1 MPQKN
6 KPLLFIFLTLILD
19 VTGLGLIIPIMPE
32 LIMDLGGG
40 TVSQAARVGG
50 WLTFTYAV
58 MQFIFAPILGGLS
71 DKYGRRPILLIS
83 LFGFGI
89 NYLFM
94 AFAPDLM
101 WLFIGRALCGLTG
114 ASLTT
119 ATAYIADIST
129 AENRAKNFGMVGAAF
144 GLGFIIGP
152 VIGGLLGTFG
162 PRVPFFVA
170 AGLSFVNWL
179 YGYFLLPESLKKENK
194 RAFEWK
200 RANAFGSLKNLR
212 KYTGML
218 RLLAALFLIY
228 MASHAVQST
237 WNFFTIERFNW
248 DEKMIG
254 ISLGAIGLLVAFV
267 QGWLVGVVNPKIGN
281 VKSVYAGIIL
291 YTLGLI
297 LFGFANQPWMMFVF
311 LIPYCLGGLSGPA
324 LQAILTSQV
333 SAQEQGELQGAVT
346 SLISLT
352 SIFGPPLMTG
362 LFAFFTSKSAPIYF
376 PGAAFIMAALFMI
389 ASIFIAKKSLQF
401 SKTTEATS

>member
-32 LIMDLGGG
+32 LIMELDGG
-40 TVSQAARVGG
+40 TVSEAARVGG

-71 DKYGRRPILLIS
+71 DKFGRRPILLIS

-94 AFAPDLM
+94 AFAPTLL

-129 AENRAKNFGMVGAAF
+129 NENRAKNFGLVGAAF

-179 YGYFLLPESLKKENK
+179 YGYFLLPESLNVSN
-194 RAFEWK
+194 RRNFEWK

-212 KYTGML
+212 KYKGML

-237 WNFFTIERFNW
+237 WNFFTIERFSW

-254 ISLGAIGLLVAFV
+254 ISLGVIGALVAFV

-281 VKSVYAGIIL
+281 VKSVYLGILL

-297 LFGFANQPWMMFVF
+297 LFGIANQSWMMFVF

-324 LQAILTSQV
+324 LQAILTSKV
-333 SAQEQGELQGAVT
+333 SAQEQGELQGAIT

-362 LFAFFTSKSAPIYF
+362 LFAFFTSKSAPFYF
-376 PGAAFIMAALFMI
+376 PGAAFIMAAIFML

-401 SKTTEATS
+401 SKTTEVLS